1 MNSKDPKLVALQFNE
16 YINNHD
22 IEELT
27 SLMVEEFKFIDKSG
41 KVEKGKELMTRNW
54 ISFWDEFPDYKK
66 KITRVES
73 RDNFVILIGYST
85 CSYKPLDGPTIWIA
99 TIENDLVV
107 KWQIYEDTEEIR
119 KKLNI
124 N

>member
-1 MNSKDPKLVALQFNE
+1 MNSMDPKLVALQFNE